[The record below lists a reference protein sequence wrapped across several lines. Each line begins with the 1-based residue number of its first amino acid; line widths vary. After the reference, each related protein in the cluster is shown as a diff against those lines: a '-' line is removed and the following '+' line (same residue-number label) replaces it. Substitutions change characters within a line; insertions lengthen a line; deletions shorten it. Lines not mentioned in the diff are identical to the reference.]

1 MIIVAGT
8 VRIDP
13 SKREATREAMDKVIK
28 ASRAEAGCIEY
39 SYAID
44 VLDPHVVHVFE
55 VWRDKEALQLHFKM
69 PHLSDWRESWT
80 LIGVSDRKLQMYEIG
95 GVSPL

>member
-55 VWRDKEALQLHFKM
+55 VWRDKEVLQLHFKM
-69 PHLSDWRESWT
+69 PHLSEWRAAWT
-80 LIGVSDRKLQMYEIG
+80 PIGVTDRKLQLYEISAA
-95 GVSPL
+95 SPL

>member
-44 VLDPHVVHVFE
+44 VLDAHVVHVFE
-55 VWRDKEALQLHFKM
+55 VWRDKEVLQLHFKM
-69 PHLSDWRESWT
+69 PHLSEWRAAWT
-80 LIGVSDRKLQMYEIG
+80 TIGVTDRKLQLYEISAA
-95 GVSPL
+95 SPL

>member
-13 SKREATREAMDKVIK
+13 AEREATREAMDKVIK
-28 ASRAEAGCIEY
+28 ASRAEEGCIEY

-55 VWRDKEALQLHFKM
+55 VWRDMEVLQQHFKM
-69 PHLSDWRESWT
+69 PHLSEWRAAWT
-80 LIGVSDRKLQMYEIG
+80 TIGVTDRKLQIYEISAA
-95 GVSPL
+95 SPL

>member
-13 SKREATREAMDKVIK
+13 TKREAAREAMDKVIK

-39 SYAID
+39 SYAI
-44 VLDPHVVHVFE
+44 
-55 VWRDKEALQLHFKM
+55 EAVAM
-69 PHLSDWRESWT
+69 RE
-80 LIGVSDRKLQMYEIG
+80 
-95 GVSPL
+95 PPP